1 MKEEIHDVISTSNA
15 SAAAA
20 AAGLSQLTVD
30 DADASRNIYA
40 GATDSAEL
48 ESFSQKE
55 DKLHPAAQDEA
66 SESSARGRGHTA
78 VVTAGEPTEVL
89 RVGNLRGGGAM
100 LDKAAAAE
108 AAKGAAAA
116 AAQAVSAAESAAVAA
131 WGSTDISSRNTN
143 SSASGGSPVDIRSLL
158 FPSWSE
164 SVAPPMETQGTQL
177 FIENDGSIRLNVHP
191 SGSRTRRGRGRGQ
204 RVLSPDTED
213 FLDDDDFY
221 AFPQQ
226 RQKVEN
232 LPETRLGAARGSNA
246 AATVAMEEL
255 LLLERLRAAGVD
267 PSLRSHLEEALQQ
280 QVHQIGSSAGG
291 EAFVETTDSQ
301 TSSGLSTDSGFQGCV
316 YPSLFLLV
324 LDFLS
329 LTLFSLWLAVAAFLS
344 GCAPIDA
351 DAKKKLEAQLAA
363 LQGIPGDEAAAAEA
377 QMQQEEGWIDVSVEK
392 QTPQASEQIQS
403 LAKGATKMFATP
415 TGEHQREKKKG
426 GEEEKVKG
434 MKGTEKD
441 KDKKEKG
448 EKHDKGKKD
457 KDKHKKD
464 KKKEKKEGKKPD
476 IPPGSSSENP
486 EDEKKLSRKKKQHN
500 KEKELMRVLSSRRT
514 LKLP

>member
-1 MKEEIHDVISTSNA
+1 MTMKEEIHDVISTSNA

-66 SESSARGRGHTA
+66 S
-78 VVTAGEPTEVL
+78 
-89 RVGNLRGGGAM
+89 
-100 LDKAAAAE
+100 D
-108 AAKGAAAA
+108 
-116 AAQAVSAAESAAVAA
+116 
-131 WGSTDISSRNTN
+131 
-143 SSASGGSPVDIRSLL
+143 GGSPVDIRSLL

-301 TSSGLSTDSGFQGCV
+301 TSSGLSTDSGFQGYLLAFAV
-316 YPSLFLLV
+316 GFGGILV
-324 LDFLS
+324 LSIVVCCLR
-329 LTLFSLWLAVAAFLS
+329 AAYVKHM
-344 GCAPIDA
+344 
-351 DAKKKLEAQLAA
+351 KKKLEAQLAA